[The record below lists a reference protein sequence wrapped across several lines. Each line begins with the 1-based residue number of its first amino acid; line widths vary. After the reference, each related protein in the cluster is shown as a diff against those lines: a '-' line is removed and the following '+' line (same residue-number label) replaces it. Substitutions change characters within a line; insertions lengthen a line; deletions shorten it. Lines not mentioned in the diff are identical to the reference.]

1 MNGPDEKGPD
11 MIELPP
17 PADAERRFLQ
27 ECRPDLDLENFLA
40 RMRVFGEFLYKTNET
55 MNLTRIP
62 AEDFWSKHVC
72 DSLSLLK
79 AVPGFASGSEALCD
93 VGCGAGFPS
102 LVLAAAFPE
111 RSVVP
116 MDSTGKKI
124 AFVRQAAEQMELK
137 HVSPV
142 QARANEL
149 GRRPPYRNA
158 FRYVTARAVS
168 EASTLIRETSGLLRH
183 GGKLIVYRTRTQA
196 DPEQELLRKSG
207 IRFTA
212 TEEFSLPGDA
222 GRRMFLLVEKG

>member
-1 MNGPDEKGPD
+1 
-11 MIELPP
+11 MIEPPP
-17 PADAERRFLQ
+17 PADDERRFLL
-27 ECRPDLDLENFLA
+27 ECLPDLDLDRFTA
-40 RMRVFGEFLYKTNET
+40 RMRAFGEFLYRTNET

-62 AEDFWSKHVC
+62 AEEFWSKHVC

-79 AVPGFASGSEALCD
+79 AVPGFASGSDALCD

-102 LVLAAAFPE
+102 LVLAAAFPG
-111 RSVVP
+111 RDIVP
-116 MDSTGKKI
+116 VDSTGKKI
-124 AFVRQAAEQMELK
+124 AFVRQAAELMDLK

-168 EASTLIRETSGLLRH
+168 EAAALIRETSGLLRH
-183 GGKLIVYRTRTQA
+183 GGQLIVYRTRTQA